1 MTEWHTIPAKF
12 TSEEKRILDIL
23 RDVYGL
29 NYNQS
34 LRAGLEFLARLM
46 ATVEYHQNADSKTIQ
61 KVNRLGKKAMK
72 QLNADIKKT
81 LEKIPVEQ
89 QDAEYEKFSTGKDM
103 VLSQFDK
110 VFVKNRKKGR
120 KKIPRK
126 RGRSSSRL

>member
-34 LRAGLEFLARLM
+34 LRTGLEFFSRLIAM
-46 ATVEYHQNADSKTIQ
+46 IEYSQNTDSKIMQ
-61 KVNRLGKKAMK
+61 KVNRLSKKAMK
-72 QLNADIKKT
+72 QLDADVKKT
-81 LEKIPVEQ
+81 LEKIPTDQ
-89 QDAEYEKFSTGKDM
+89 QEAEYEKFATDRDKIF
-103 VLSQFDK
+103 SQFDN

-120 KKIPRK
+120 KKLPRK
-126 RGRSSSRL
+126 RGRTSSRL